1 MQRVL
6 VGRAGSLGTG
16 TIPKDAIL
24 ETVTARG
31 IADLLDTIKVQHVSG
46 GISTVA
52 LKTYLSGREK
62 FQGETCSGSGSMK
75 SRICAGPGPVMVD
88 AKR

>member
-6 VGRAGSLGTG
+6 VGPGSIGTG
-16 TIPKDAIL
+16 AIPKGAIGEL
-24 ETVTARG
+24 VTARG

-46 GISTVA
+46 GISIIG

-62 FQGETCSGSGSMK
+62 FQGETLDW
-75 SRICAGPGPVMVD
+75 IWLD
-88 AKR
+88 